1 MPDDPIARR
10 RDEERFS
17 RAAVTAALTA
27 LGIVVAPALPL
38 PVLCKLLETAR
49 RAFETEGDGK

>member
-1 MPDDPIARR
+1 MADDPIALRR
-10 RDEERFS
+10 EEERFS

-27 LGIVVAPALPL
+27 LGIAVAPALPL

-49 RAFETEGDGK
+49 RALETEGGGK

>member
-1 MPDDPIARR
+1 MADDPIALRR
-10 RDEERFS
+10 EEQRFS

-27 LGIVVAPALPL
+27 LGIAVAPALPL

-49 RAFETEGDGK
+49 RALEPEGGGK